1 MSDLI
6 SRADAI
12 EAVKSTK
19 PIVRST
25 ERNWGKMIAEQHS
38 KDLVKALKA
47 LPSADVVSREV
58 YDTVC
63 AEYNRLVHNA
73 ICVKLCDENCEYE
86 KGKTCYHAREHYLIN
101 SIVPSVDRPTPNC
114 ITESANDADEKNDEV
129 IERPIIEHDR
139 EWIIGC
145 IKHDGFIK
153 TDRFDKANNIIV
165 DALESCDRPS
175 GEWIFEPKDAIE
187 LMFTKPKCSVCGF
200 ESADGLHYCPSC
212 GARMENTKMIDI
224 GKDLK
229 EAYEHGYN
237 DRDKEIVRCKDCK
250 YWHDGNISDINTIRP
265 SCELNDCEMYENDF
279 CSWGERRAE

>member
-1 MSDLI
+1 MTREEAIQELCEWLQQMIDHGVPNYSAKREALAYAISALSAEPSDKGGDAQMNETKSPFMQQTPSEDGSDLI
-6 SRADAI
+6 SRTEAI

-145 IKHDGFIK
+145 IKHDGFLH
-153 TDRFDKANNIIV
+153 TDRFDKSNQIIL
-165 DALESCDRPS
+165 DALTNRPS
-175 GEWIFEPKDAIE
+175 GEWLWRGFNIE
-187 LMFTKPKCSVCGF
+187 CSLCGDMPTF
-200 ESADGLHYCPSC
+200 DSTEDLPTYCPSC
-212 GARMENTKMIDI
+212 GARMENTK
-224 GKDLK
+224 
-229 EAYEHGYN
+229 
-237 DRDKEIVRCKDCK
+237 
-250 YWHDGNISDINTIRP
+250 
-265 SCELNDCEMYENDF
+265 
-279 CSWGERRAE
+279 